1 MQIDE
6 IMMRA
11 PRTITSGTTI
21 GEAWDVLGTL
31 ELRHLPVTNENREL
45 IGIVSDGEFSTRQAT
60 SLSTERLEGGTAPR
74 DAPVSTIMT
83 GAPISVEPDDC
94 VEDVYQLMH
103 KIKAGAL
110 PVLGPDDEVV
120 GIVSYLDILRSLP
133 ADARPSS

>member
-45 IGIVSDGEFSTRQAT
+45 IGIVSDGEFSTWPPT
-60 SLSTERLEGGTAPR
+60 PLSTGHLQGRAALR
-74 DAPVSTIMT
+74 DALVSTIMM

-94 VEDVYQLMH
+94 VQDVYELMH

-133 ADARPSS
+133 EAARPSS

>member
-6 IMMRA
+6 IMLRA

-45 IGIVSDGEFSTRQAT
+45 IGIVSDGEFSAWPTP
-60 SLSTERLEGGTAPR
+60 LFVTERLENQAGPR

-103 KIKAGAL
+103 EIKAGAL

-133 ADARPSS
+133 EGARPSS

>member
-45 IGIVSDGEFSTRQAT
+45 IGIVSDGEFSIWPTT
-60 SLSTERLEGGTAPR
+60 SLSTKRLENQTVPR
-74 DAPVSTIMT
+74 DAPISTIMMGT
-83 GAPISVEPDDC
+83 PISVEPDDC

-133 ADARPSS
+133 EGARPSV